1 MSGDGQITTV
11 VVGGSGTGDG
21 TITSQNVVT
30 PMGQPNITIK
40 AVPTALAL
48 LFATVYQFLTA
59 FLGLL
64 TAAGLGNKFI
74 PFTDLHALLV
84 GSASAAVTIAGF
96 DLVKS
101 LVVIVGRLKDKYP
114 LLGV

>member
-11 VVGGSGTGDG
+11 VVGGTGTGDG
-21 TITSQNVVT
+21 TIRSQNVVT
-30 PMGQPNITIK
+30 PAGQPNITIK

-48 LFATVYQFLTA
+48 LFATAYQFLVV
-59 FLGLL
+59 FVGLL
-64 TAAGLGNKFI
+64 SAAGLGNKFI
-74 PFTDLHALLV
+74 PFTDITTLV
-84 GSASAAVTIAGF
+84 AGSASAAAITAGF

-101 LVVIVGRLKDKYP
+101 LIVIVGRLKERYP